1 MDLRLK
7 ILYSEQCFHNPAPDV
22 PEFHPEGESPMRISR
37 LSALA
42 VLTAIFLVACGD
54 DVTKTTCVTNEISG
68 LEVVASA
75 DSLGKCTEER
85 SGEMK
90 FASKENA
97 VYVCA
102 DSAWQ
107 NVSVAGKDGLDGK
120 DGTSCTVEIL
130 ADSSGYKVVCGGD
143 SVGVIF
149 NGEKG
154 EAGKDGKTCSFTDKG
169 NGTILQ
175 ICGKDSVVL
184 YKALCGNKPFDPAKS
199 FCVADSVVSLCG
211 GKVYDLSENF
221 CFDDSVYSFCGGMHY
236 APDSFFCYNE
246 SQVELCGEKS
256 YNPDENFCFDGSAYA
271 LCSGNKFNPTE
282 NVCHNERL
290 YGFFKDLRD
299 DQVYRTIQIGNQTW
313 MAENL
318 NYAYMPDTLSFCC
331 NDSVGNCEKR
341 YGRLY
346 HWSAAMDS
354 AAIFSENGKGCGNVE
369 SCLPT
374 YPIRGICPDG
384 WHLPDTTEW
393 NTLFD
398 FVREQIGSRDS
409 TLLAEALKSTTG
421 WRISKGSDIF
431 GFESFPTADAVYTG
445 YWIPRMTSNNGYIR
459 IAQIG
464 KTAIL
469 DFDIKSHLNPIR
481 CIKD

>member
-1 MDLRLK
+1 MK
-7 ILYSEQCFHNPAPDV
+7 KCFV
-22 PEFHPEGESPMRISR
+22 
-37 LSALA
+37 LA
-42 VLTAIFLVACGD
+42 VFIVMFLAACGD
-54 DVTKTTCVTNEISG
+54 DVTKVTNITQETSG

-75 DSLGKCTEER
+75 DSLGKCTAGR

-90 FASKENA
+90 FAQKENA

-102 DSAWQ
+102 DSAWKKA
-107 NVSVAGKDGLDGK
+107 STEGKDGSDGK
-120 DGTSCTVEIL
+120 DGTSCTVEL
-130 ADSSGYKVVCGGD
+130 LVDSSGYKVVCGGD

-154 EAGKDGKTCSFTDKG
+154 SAGKDGETCSFADNG
-169 NGTILQ
+169 DGTILQ
-175 ICGKDSVVL
+175 ICGRDSVTL

-199 FCVADSVVSLCG
+199 FCVADSAVSLCG

-221 CFDDSVYSFCGGMHY
+221 CFKDSVY
-236 APDSFFCYNE
+236 D
-246 SQVELCGEKS
+246 
-256 YNPDENFCFDGSAYA
+256 YA
-271 LCSGNKFNPTE
+271 LCNGSKFNPTE
-282 NVCHNERL
+282 KVCHNERL

-299 DQVYRTIQIGNQTW
+299 DQIYRMVQIGEQTW
-313 MAENL
+313 MAQNL
-318 NYAYMPDTLSFCC
+318 NYAYMPDTVKDL
-331 NDSVGNCEKR
+331 EEYYETR

-369 SCLPT
+369 SCSPT

-398 FVREQIGSRDS
+398 FVRGQIGNRDS
-409 TLLAEALKSTTG
+409 TLLAAALKSTTG
-421 WRISKGSDIF
+421 WRISNGSDIF
-431 GFESFPTADAVYTG
+431 GFESLPTEDAVYTG
-445 YWIPRMTSNNGYIR
+445 YWIPRMTSNNQYIR
-459 IAQIG
+459 IAKVSQAAG
-464 KTAIL
+464 L
-469 DFDIKSHLNPIR
+469 DSGFKHHLSPIR

>member
-1 MDLRLK
+1 MK
-7 ILYSEQCFHNPAPDV
+7 KCFV
-22 PEFHPEGESPMRISR
+22 
-37 LSALA
+37 LA
-42 VLTAIFLVACGD
+42 VFIVMFLAACGD
-54 DVTKTTCVTNEISG
+54 DVTKVTNITQETSG

-75 DSLGKCTEER
+75 DSLEKCTAGR

-90 FASKENA
+90 FAQKENA

-102 DSAWQ
+102 DSAWKKA
-107 NVSVAGKDGLDGK
+107 STEGKDGSDGK
-120 DGTSCTVEIL
+120 DGASCTVEL
-130 ADSSGYKVVCGGD
+130 LVDRSGYKVVCGGD

-154 EAGKDGKTCSFTDKG
+154 SAGKDGETCSFADNG
-169 NGTILQ
+169 DGTILQ
-175 ICGKDSVVL
+175 ICGRDSVTL

-199 FCVADSVVSLCG
+199 FCVADSAVSLCG

-221 CFDDSVYSFCGGMHY
+221 CFKDSVY
-236 APDSFFCYNE
+236 D
-246 SQVELCGEKS
+246 
-256 YNPDENFCFDGSAYA
+256 YA
-271 LCSGNKFNPTE
+271 LCNGSKFNPTE
-282 NVCHNERL
+282 KVCHNERL

-299 DQVYRTIQIGNQTW
+299 DQIYRMVQIGEQTW
-313 MAENL
+313 MAQNL
-318 NYAYMPDTLSFCC
+318 NYAYMPDTVKDL
-331 NDSVGNCEKR
+331 EEYYETR

-369 SCLPT
+369 SCSPT

-398 FVREQIGSRDS
+398 FVRGQIGNRDS
-409 TLLAEALKSTTG
+409 TLLAAALKSTTG
-421 WRISKGSDIF
+421 WRISNGSDIF
-431 GFESFPTADAVYTG
+431 GFESLPTEDAVYTG
-445 YWIPRMTSNNGYIR
+445 YWIPRMTSNNQYIR
-459 IAQIG
+459 IAKVSQAAG
-464 KTAIL
+464 L
-469 DFDIKSHLNPIR
+469 DSGFKHHLSPIR

>member
-1 MDLRLK
+1 MK
-7 ILYSEQCFHNPAPDV
+7 KCFV
-22 PEFHPEGESPMRISR
+22 
-37 LSALA
+37 LA
-42 VLTAIFLVACGD
+42 VFIVMFLAACGD
-54 DVTKTTCVTNEISG
+54 DVTKVTNITQETSG

-75 DSLGKCTEER
+75 DSLGKCTAGR

-90 FASKENA
+90 FAQKENA

-102 DSAWQ
+102 DSAWKKA
-107 NVSVAGKDGLDGK
+107 STEGKDGSDGK
-120 DGTSCTVEIL
+120 DGTSCTVEL
-130 ADSSGYKVVCGGD
+130 LVDSSGYKVVCGGD

-154 EAGKDGKTCSFTDKG
+154 SAGKDGETCSFADNG
-169 NGTILQ
+169 DGTILQ
-175 ICGKDSVVL
+175 ICGRDSVTL

-199 FCVADSVVSLCG
+199 FCVADSAVSLCG

-221 CFDDSVYSFCGGMHY
+221 CFKDSVY
-236 APDSFFCYNE
+236 D
-246 SQVELCGEKS
+246 
-256 YNPDENFCFDGSAYA
+256 YA
-271 LCSGNKFNPTE
+271 LCNGSKFNPTE
-282 NVCHNERL
+282 KVCHNERL

-299 DQVYRTIQIGNQTW
+299 DQIYRMVQIGEQTW
-313 MAENL
+313 MAQNL
-318 NYAYMPDTLSFCC
+318 NYAYMPDTVKDL
-331 NDSVGNCEKR
+331 EEYYETR

-369 SCLPT
+369 SCSPT

-398 FVREQIGSRDS
+398 FVRGQIGNRDS
-409 TLLAEALKSTTG
+409 TLLAAALKSTTG
-421 WRISKGSDIF
+421 WRISNGSDIF
-431 GFESFPTADAVYTG
+431 GFESLPTEDAVYTG
-445 YWIPRMTSNNGYIR
+445 YWIPRMTSNNKYIR
-459 IAQIG
+459 IAKVSQAAG
-464 KTAIL
+464 L
-469 DFDIKSHLNPIR
+469 DSGFKHHLSPIR

>member
-1 MDLRLK
+1 MK
-7 ILYSEQCFHNPAPDV
+7 KCFV
-22 PEFHPEGESPMRISR
+22 
-37 LSALA
+37 LA
-42 VLTAIFLVACGD
+42 VLTAMFLAACGD
-54 DVTKTTCVTNEISG
+54 DVTKVTNITQETSG

-75 DSLGKCTEER
+75 DSLGKCTAER

-90 FASKENA
+90 FAQKENA

-102 DSAWQ
+102 DSAWKKA
-107 NVSVAGKDGLDGK
+107 STEGKDGSDGK
-120 DGTSCTVEIL
+120 DGTSCTVEL
-130 ADSSGYKVVCGGD
+130 LVDSSGYKVVCGGD

-154 EAGKDGKTCSFTDKG
+154 SAGKDGETCSFADNG
-169 NGTILQ
+169 DGTILQ
-175 ICGKDSVVL
+175 ICGRDSVTL

-199 FCVADSVVSLCG
+199 FCVADSAVSLCG

-221 CFDDSVYSFCGGMHY
+221 CFKDSVY
-236 APDSFFCYNE
+236 D
-246 SQVELCGEKS
+246 
-256 YNPDENFCFDGSAYA
+256 YA
-271 LCSGNKFNPTE
+271 LCNGSKFNPTE
-282 NVCHNERL
+282 KVCHNERL

-299 DQVYRTIQIGNQTW
+299 DQIYRMVQIGEQTW
-313 MAENL
+313 MAQNL
-318 NYAYMPDTLSFCC
+318 NYAYMPDTVKDL
-331 NDSVGNCEKR
+331 EEYYETR

-369 SCLPT
+369 SCSPT

-398 FVREQIGSRDS
+398 FVRGQIGNRDS
-409 TLLAEALKSTTG
+409 TLLAAALKSTTG
-421 WRISKGSDIF
+421 WRISNGSDIF
-431 GFESFPTADAVYTG
+431 GFESLPTEDAVYTG
-445 YWIPRMTSNNGYIR
+445 YWIPRMTSNNQYIR
-459 IAQIG
+459 IAKVSQAAG
-464 KTAIL
+464 L
-469 DFDIKSHLNPIR
+469 DSGFKHHLSPIR

>member
-1 MDLRLK
+1 MK
-7 ILYSEQCFHNPAPDV
+7 KCFV
-22 PEFHPEGESPMRISR
+22 
-37 LSALA
+37 LA
-42 VLTAIFLVACGD
+42 VLTAMFLAACGD
-54 DVTKTTCVTNEISG
+54 DVTKVTNITQETSG

-75 DSLGKCTEER
+75 DSLGKCTAGR

-90 FASKENA
+90 FAQKENA

-102 DSAWQ
+102 DSAWKKA
-107 NVSVAGKDGLDGK
+107 STEGKDGSDGK
-120 DGTSCTVEIL
+120 DGTSCTVEL
-130 ADSSGYKVVCGGD
+130 LVDSSGYKVVCGGD

-154 EAGKDGKTCSFTDKG
+154 SAGKDGETCSFADNG
-169 NGTILQ
+169 DGTILQ
-175 ICGKDSVVL
+175 ICGRDSVTL

-199 FCVADSVVSLCG
+199 FCVADSAVSLCG

-221 CFDDSVYSFCGGMHY
+221 CFKDSVY
-236 APDSFFCYNE
+236 D
-246 SQVELCGEKS
+246 
-256 YNPDENFCFDGSAYA
+256 YA
-271 LCSGNKFNPTE
+271 LCNGSKFNPTE
-282 NVCHNERL
+282 KVCHNERL

-299 DQVYRTIQIGNQTW
+299 DQIYRMVQIGEQTW
-313 MAENL
+313 MAQNL
-318 NYAYMPDTLSFCC
+318 NYAYMPDTVKDL
-331 NDSVGNCEKR
+331 EEYYETR

-369 SCLPT
+369 SCSPT

-398 FVREQIGSRDS
+398 FVRGQIGNRDS
-409 TLLAEALKSTTG
+409 TLLAAALKSTTG
-421 WRISKGSDIF
+421 WRISNGSDIF
-431 GFESFPTADAVYTG
+431 GFESFPTEDAVYTG
-445 YWIPRMTSNNGYIR
+445 YWIPRMTSNNQYIR
-459 IAQIG
+459 IAKVSQAAG
-464 KTAIL
+464 L
-469 DFDIKSHLNPIR
+469 DSGFKHHLSPIR